1 MGETGCSHVTHWI
14 NEKDVLMKTGE
25 CEELEKPSFSYYTG
39 ADEDANRNTLH
50 PRAEELGVI
59 SVEQVDLHDV
69 FSESS

>member
-1 MGETGCSHVTHWI
+1 MGCSDVTHWI

-39 ADEDANRNTLH
+39 A
-50 PRAEELGVI
+50 EELGVI

-69 FSESS
+69 FSESG